1 MGSGRKA
8 AVVARTSYVKVSVFS
23 SESYIPIG
31 AAHRREAAGGGP
43 DGEVWMTIGLYFKDM
58 AAGGSQKR

>member
-31 AAHRREAAGGGP
+31 AAQRRKAALG
-43 DGEVWMTIGLYFKDM
+43 I
-58 AAGGSQKR
+58 